1 MFFRKRA
8 FILSKNRYWEI
19 GKTSFATL
27 QLYRAVQTKTLKEMI
42 HGSFGALLFVSK
54 LKRKIG
60 VNQRLNFS
68 SPTQS
73 VKKQGLVFTFQEIS
87 WDMDKVK
94 KSLLINAN
102 TKSKREAESLLLDQ
116 YVNGFDA
123 TNGTFLIRTDINEE
137 IKNIDVILSLVYDG
151 KLLHEK
157 IKMMKYFN
165 RYSFYF
171 ENGGII
177 FQSIS
182 ALIKYH
188 NLNVAIPLP
197 CLLKD
202 T

>member
-1 MFFRKRA
+1 MFLRKRA

-60 VNQRLNFS
+60 
-68 SPTQS
+68 
-73 VKKQGLVFTFQEIS
+73 KKQGLVFTFQEIS

-188 NLNVAIPLP
+188 NLNMAIPLP